1 MLSWTAFTALA
12 TIALVAA
19 ELVHVPWAYRLCK
32 VLASTGFVGL
42 AVAAGAFAHAYGVTM
57 LVGLALAWVGDV
69 CLLARGSRRAF
80 VAGLGAFALAH
91 VAYAVGFAQ
100 LGPRWPIAGLAAAG
114 LALPAWR
121 VLRWLAPHVPARL
134 RVPVRS
140 YVVIISAMLAMAVG
154 GFAGDARL
162 LVLAGAFGFYLSD
175 LFVARERF
183 VRPGPLNRLCGLP
196 LYYGAQIC
204 LAWSTC
210 P

>member
-1 MLSWTAFTALA
+1 MLAWTAVTALL

-19 ELVHVPWAYRLCK
+19 ELAHAPRAYRVCK
-32 VLASTGFVGL
+32 LLASTGFVGL
-42 AVAAGAFAHAYGVTM
+42 AVAAGALGHAYGVT
-57 LVGLALAWVGDV
+57 VTAGLALAWIGDA

-80 VAGLGAFALAH
+80 TAGLGAFALAH
-91 VAYAVGFAQ
+91 VAYAAGFAQ
-100 LGPRWPIAGLAAAG
+100 LGPRWPVVGLAAIA

-121 VLRWLAPHVPARL
+121 VLGWLAPHVPGRL
-134 RVPVRS
+134 RAPVRV
-140 YVVIISAMLAMAVG
+140 YVVVISAMLAMA
-154 GFAGDARL
+154 
-162 LVLAGAFGFYLSD
+162 AGAGAAGHVLGPVGALGFYVSD

-183 VRPGPLNRLCGLP
+183 VRPGPLNRLLGLP